1 MTQTVHA
8 IYKGGVFKPVVVP
21 EGIMEDEE
29 VEITVVHRMHS
40 GHPLM
45 QFLGVLSKEEAC
57 EMEKVIENEF
67 ERINPDEWND

>member
-21 EGIMEDEE
+21 EGIMENEE
-29 VEITVVHRMHS
+29 VEITVVHRPHS
-40 GHPLM
+40 EHPLK
-45 QFLGVLSKEEAC
+45 QFLGILSTEEAC

-67 ERINPDEWND
+67 RRALP